1 MTLYKIC
8 HQSGRVLFTTDN
20 EVTAR
25 NREQF
30 GWKVTEVDKSREQ
43 FEAEM
48 AKLGDCVDM
57 RRAKNGDE
65 EYMEW
70 DVRLA
75 WKMWQE
81 SRKALNIELTPV
93 CWRTYYPDT
102 YEETGRAHS
111 ESNERCARRIASE
124 IGGYVVPVY
133 HGNRQDCAAGIKVKE

>member
-1 MTLYKIC
+1 MTCWQVC

-30 GWKVTEVDKSREQ
+30 GWKVIKVDKSREQ

-75 WKMWQE
+75 WKMWQA
-81 SRKALNIELTPV
+81 SRAAIEIEL
-93 CWRTYYPDT
+93 PDST
-102 YEETGRAHS
+102 EFDGPDMSGAQQAISQIREMLTET
-111 ESNERCARRIASE
+111 
-124 IGGYVVPVY
+124 
-133 HGNRQDCAAGIKVKE
+133 GIKVKE